1 MGRRRLTVEE
11 KQLRGTLNVTRDHE
25 QMVARS
31 GKVRLTEPIAP
42 PPGMDAAA
50 KREWALHMHLCIQA
64 GTVSQV
70 DVRAFQ
76 SLVEAAVL
84 STRAYYEAMK
94 VGPVAQSDRG
104 SKVAPA
110 WQAWTSAHAR
120 YTALLD
126 RFGLTPVSSR
136 HVVQLP
142 VPGGAKLHEVA

>member
-25 QMVARS
+25 RMVASS
-31 GKVRLTEPIAP
+31 GKVRLTAPVAP
-42 PPGMDAAA
+42 PPGLDAAA

-64 GTVSQV
+64 GTVSHV
-70 DVRAFQ
+70 DLRAFQ

-84 STRAYYEAMK
+84 STRAYSEALRA
-94 VGPVAQSDRG
+94 GPVAESGRG
-104 SKVAPA
+104 SKVHPA

-136 HVVQLP
+136 HVTQLP
-142 VPGGAKLHEVA
+142 VPGGSRLREVD